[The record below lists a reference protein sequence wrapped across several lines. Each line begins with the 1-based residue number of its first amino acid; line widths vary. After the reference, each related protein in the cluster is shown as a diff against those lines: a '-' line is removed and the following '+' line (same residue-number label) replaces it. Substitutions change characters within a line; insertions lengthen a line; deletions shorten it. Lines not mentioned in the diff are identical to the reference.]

1 MADQRPEGESSDTE
15 VGESKQLTGDSDS
28 RGRINASLRVNRHS
42 FEARFKAALDT
53 DDKELSNRFWS
64 SVLRHLRCWLALAVI
79 ALFALGILA
88 GVVGGQ
94 LRELLDALL
103 R

>member
-1 MADQRPEGESSDTE
+1 MADQRPDGQSNDTK
-15 VGESKQLTGDSDS
+15 VGESQRLTGGSES
-28 RGRINASLRVNRHS
+28 RGRINASLRINRHS
-42 FEARFKAALDT
+42 FDARFKASLDT
-53 DDKELSNRFWS
+53 DDKELSSRFWS
-64 SVLRHLRCWLALAVI
+64 TIIRHLRCWLALAVI

-88 GVVGGQ
+88 GAIGGQ